1 VATGKAITL
10 RTITAGEF
18 RDRLLAHPSAVRQA
32 TRALRVLCA
41 LPSAEVAKASAVLR
55 RHPWMIEEFE
65 ERVALAARRRK
76 LDDQARRGR

>member
-1 VATGKAITL
+1 VATGKATL
-10 RTITAGEF
+10 RTITATEF

-32 TRALRVLCA
+32 TRCLRVLCG
-41 LPSAEVAKASAVLR
+41 LPAAERTNAAAVLR
-55 RHPWMIEEFE
+55 RHPWALEMLE